1 MTPKEK
7 RDAKNARHKRNE
19 QRRRKRWLDRISL
32 RTSGERYATVADLLN
47 ALLGSGLVPERD
59 KQA

>member
-19 QRRRKRWLDRISL
+19 QRRRKRWLERIRSK
-32 RTSGERYATVADLLN
+32 TSGPYATVADLLN
-47 ALLGSGLVPERD
+47 ALLGSGWVPERD
-59 KQA
+59 KKA

>member
-19 QRRRKRWLDRISL
+19 QRRRQRWLDRLWNQHIKLWVENPS
-32 RTSGERYATVADLLN
+32 
-47 ALLGSGLVPERD
+47 ERD

>member
-19 QRRRKRWLDRISL
+19 QRRRERWLEKICRMWCKAI
-32 RTSGERYATVADLLN
+32 
-47 ALLGSGLVPERD
+47 VPERD

>member
-19 QRRRKRWLDRISL
+19 QRRRKRWLDRMCRMWCPS
-32 RTSGERYATVADLLN
+32 
-47 ALLGSGLVPERD
+47 LVPDRD